1 MIYCFDTSALN
12 RLHDDADMKSLRD
25 GIIATNTVW
34 ITALNV
40 IEAGIT
46 ENIGRRL
53 SLLQLQKKLSG
64 HRRPLQIPN
73 HLIRE
78 LAVAYANRRPSGD
91 LSIAEDQ
98 DGIWVALNDPEAIDE
113 TTRQELYHWKSDLEN
128 DFKASHAKARPDFQ
142 QLFVSG
148 IAARPPS
155 ALSLLRHY
163 RKSEDFLF
171 EALSDIY
178 ESLTGM
184 KLQ

>member
-12 RLHDDADMKSLRD
+12 RLHDDSEMKSLRD

-46 ENIGRRL
+46 EDIGRRL

-73 HLIRE
+73 RLIRE
-78 LAVAYANRRPSGD
+78 LAVAYTNRRPHGD

-98 DGIWVALNDPEAIDE
+98 DGIWVALNDPEGSI
-113 TTRQELYHWKSDLEN
+113 R
-128 DFKASHAKARPDFQ
+128 
-142 QLFVSG
+142 
-148 IAARPPS
+148 
-155 ALSLLRHY
+155 
-163 RKSEDFLF
+163 
-171 EALSDIY
+171 
-178 ESLTGM
+178 
-184 KLQ
+184 